1 MGGGTKFLAVLN
13 LLGVAQGL
21 LLALAL
27 VTLRRGSATANRL
40 LAAFVATISV
50 LVCGAV
56 LFTTG
61 YVLAYPHLSRAHH
74 PFLFLAAPLF
84 YLYVRE
90 LTAGGRF
97 ARRDWLHF
105 LPFALC
111 ALYLAPHYAASAAD
125 KLTSLTSPDYQ
136 RWYDV
141 RHALAYAQGAVYLFF
156 TVTAAR
162 RHARQIGGQPSPA
175 EQAARLQIQVLMAA
189 LTVIFAGGVLR
200 YLLRDR
206 SVETNLLLPLCASAL
221 VYTVAYLG
229 LRRPE
234 VLAGRE
240 ESQPAPR
247 PRKYERSTL
256 TPERAEE
263 SLRRL
268 VQVMESEKLY
278 ADGGLTLQKL
288 AARLA
293 LTPQHLSQLINE
305 RLGQSFPDFVNSY
318 RVAEARRKL
327 TDPACR
333 HYSILAVA
341 EEVGFNS
348 KSTFNAAFKKHTG
361 LTPSEFREQSKLLES
376 A

>member
-1 MGGGTKFLAVLN
+1 MKVLAVLN

-21 LLALAL
+21 LLAVAL
-27 VTLRRGSATANRL
+27 LTLRRGRAAANRL

-56 LFTTG
+56 LYTTG
-61 YVLAYPHLSRAHH
+61 YVFSRPHLSRAHH
-74 PFLFLAAPLF
+74 PFLFLVAPLF

-111 ALYLAPHYAASAAD
+111 AFYLAPHYAASGAD
-125 KLTSLTSPDYQ
+125 KLASLTSPDYQ
-136 RWYDV
+136 RWYDI

-156 TVTAAR
+156 TVRAAR
-162 RHARQIGGQPSPA
+162 GYARRVGAQPSPT
-175 EQAARLQIQVLMAA
+175 EQAVRLQIRVLMAA

-200 YLLRDR
+200 YVLGDR
-206 SVETNLLLPLCASAL
+206 GVETNLLLPLGGSAL
-221 VYTVAYLG
+221 VYAVAYLG

-234 VLAGRE
+234 VLAGRDE
-240 ESQPAPR
+240 VSPAPQ

-268 VQVMESEKLY
+268 IQVMESEKLY

-288 AARLA
+288 AARLS
-293 LTPQHLSQLINE
+293 LTTQHLSQLINE
-305 RLGQSFPDFVNSY
+305 RLGQSFPDFINSY

-361 LTPSEFREQSKLLES
+361 LTPSEFREQSKVLES

>member
-1 MGGGTKFLAVLN
+1 MRDATKVLAVLN

-21 LLALAL
+21 LLAAAL
-27 VTLRRGSATANRL
+27 LTLRRGNAAANRL
-40 LAAFVATISV
+40 LAAFVATISA

-61 YVLAYPHLSRAHH
+61 YVFAHPHLSRAHH
-74 PFLFLAAPLF
+74 PFLFLVAPLF

-90 LTAGGRF
+90 LTAGGKF
-97 ARRDWLHF
+97 ARRDWPHF

-111 ALYLAPHYAASAAD
+111 ALYLAPHYAAGAAE

-141 RHALAYAQGAVYLFF
+141 RHALAYVQGAVYLFF
-156 TVTAAR
+156 TVRAAR
-162 RHARQIGGQPSPA
+162 GHARRVGGQPSPA
-175 EQAARLQIQVLMAA
+175 EQAVRLQIRVLMAA

-200 YLLRDR
+200 YVLRDR
-206 SVETNLLLPLCASAL
+206 SAETNLLLPLCGSAL
-221 VYTVAYLG
+221 VYAVAYLG

-234 VLAGRE
+234 ILAGRDE
-240 ESQPAPR
+240 APPA

-256 TPERAEE
+256 TAERAEE
-263 SLRRL
+263 NLQRL
-268 VQVMESEKLY
+268 IQVMESEKPY
-278 ADGGLTLQKL
+278 TDGGLTLQKL
-288 AARLA
+288 AARLS

-327 TDPACR
+327 TDPAFR

-348 KSTFNAAFKKHTG
+348 KSTFNAAFKKHAG